1 MSRRCPRR
9 TGIQSMARTP
19 ICVTTLTPV
28 HSSSP
33 TPSSAHPPS
42 WRRDPRAVVCPSSER
57 RRLRTPDLAS
67 YPRRLPS
74 YPRGDSA
81 TAQAAQLPARRPCP
95 GSRRRSPRRRT
106 GGREGRTRARQR
118 ITVHLPYKVWPAGGG
133 CRDDGEVRGCRDDG
147 GGKGCRHHWGR
158 DGGGG
163 AAGTMVGAPCPD
175 LQARNTASSATPTA
189 MAPTPA
195 TWMRLSRSRNSTQ
208 AATAAMAANSEP
220 STDAM
225 AIPCSDATV

>member
-118 ITVHLPYKVWPAGGG
+118 ITVHLPYKVWPDKVWPAGGG
-133 CRDDGEVRGCRDDG
+133 CRDDGEVRGLPGRWWG
-147 GGKGCRHHWGR
+147 EGLPAPIGAGTAGEGLPGRWWGR
-158 DGGGG
+158 
-163 AAGTMVGAPCPD
+163 P
-175 LQARNTASSATPTA
+175 
-189 MAPTPA
+189 APTFRRGTPRA
-195 TWMRLSRSRNSTQ
+195 VPRPRQWLRLRR
-208 AATAAMAANSEP
+208 P
-220 STDAM
+220 G
-225 AIPCSDATV
+225 CG